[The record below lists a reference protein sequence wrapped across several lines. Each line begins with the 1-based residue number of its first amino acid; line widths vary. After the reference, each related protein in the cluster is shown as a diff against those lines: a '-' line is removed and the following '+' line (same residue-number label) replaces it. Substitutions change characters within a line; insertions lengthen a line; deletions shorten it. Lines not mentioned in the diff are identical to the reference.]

1 MTEFVD
7 VKSFLEEKFEIKVEA
22 SIVENIMLIKMNGLD
37 NNSLAKYIVQNF
49 EGLKVSVKE
58 KEGYKFGNNGW
69 IKIEKNNNN
78 NSVLELI
85 K

>member
-1 MTEFVD
+1 VTEFVD

>member
-7 VKSFLEEKFEIKVEA
+7 VKSFLEEKFEIKAEA

-78 NSVLELI
+78 NSILELI